1 MAKRLEKALSKAPK
15 FVKISL
21 LDYEEKLVPVPLFVM
36 SVGLMTG
43 FTFMFPILGLITAPT
58 VLVLIASI
66 LSGDVSIVQPTSE
79 EE

>member
-1 MAKRLEKALSKAPK
+1 MANRLEEVLSKAPK

-21 LDYEEKLVPVPLFVM
+21 LEYEEKLVPVPLFVM

-43 FTFMFPILGLITAPT
+43 FTFMFPILGLITAPAA
-58 VLVLIASI
+58 LVLIASI
-66 LSGDVSIVQPTSE
+66 LSGDVSIVQPSSE